1 MLPGAFFDEIA
12 PYLYTPLPS
21 MSKPPAPAYE
31 HAKVFGRKP
40 AKPRITRKKFSRTG
54 LFADRVRGVFRR
66 SKRTPQQPASRF
78 AKATPNASAPVTSTA
93 RASTVPYARSV
104 DKSDVQMRVLKPKQ
118 DYFVKEAIKSKVSLK
133 PKKPARKF
141 NWGQKNLSELT
152 RQVKGFRL
160 KPSFHG
166 LNYYIVKWRVREN
179 FNAFLAKVFAML
191 SVAFIVYLSFFDT
204 FFLIKTYTVEYPT
217 GSYLDEE
224 ASREM
229 IENLKTNRI
238 LGIFPNNQ
246 LWFINDQNL
255 TLTAQEHAP
264 RVEYIQVSRRQWP
277 NAATLQVTT
286 VPTLLT
292 LEINDGELW
301 RIDES
306 GRVISED
313 TAGLQERVVTVEG
326 SLSFDTQNVDF
337 QDYPLYQ
344 DEEQLNRLFFID
356 WLWGVLDERGI
367 EITRTTIPS
376 LQDSDV
382 TLTTAEG
389 TRLRFNSE
397 AIVKDLQL
405 TRLDGFLA
413 NPKLREELEAGALDY
428 VDFRIPKRI
437 FVCYDNSYCAG
448 RGGIG

>member
-1 MLPGAFFDEIA
+1 MQKKPAR
-12 PYLYTPLPS
+12 PYKQS
-21 MSKPPAPAYE
+21 Q
-31 HAKVFGRKP
+31 VFGRKP
-40 AKPRITRKKFSRTG
+40 TKPRITRKKFSRTG
-54 LFADRVRGVFRR
+54 LVLDQVKSVFRR
-66 SKRTPQQPASRF
+66 RGPKPKQPASRF
-78 AKATPNASAPVTSTA
+78 VKSSGAPTTPPTSTA
-93 RASTVPYARSV
+93 RATTASYARTAERGG
-104 DKSDVQMRVLKPKQ
+104 VQMRVLKPKQ
-118 DYFVKEAIKSKVSLK
+118 DYFVKEVIKSKVSLK

-166 LNYYIVKWRVREN
+166 LNYYIVKWQVREN
-179 FNAFLAKVFAML
+179 FNAFLAKVFAAL

-224 ASREM
+224 ASTEM
-229 IENLKTNRI
+229 IEKLKTNRI

-264 RVEYIQVSRRQWP
+264 RVEHIRVTDRVWP
-277 NAATLQVTT
+277 NEAKLQVTT

-301 RIDES
+301 RVDES
-306 GRVISED
+306 GRVISQD

-344 DEEQLNRLFFID
+344 DEEQLNRLFFVD
-356 WLWGVLDERGI
+356 WLWTTLEERGL
-367 EITRTTIPS
+367 EVTRTTIPS

-382 TLTTAEG
+382 TLTTSTG

-397 AIVKDLQL
+397 TITKDLQL
-405 TRLDGFLA
+405 KRLDGFLA
-413 NPKLREELEAGALDY
+413 NAKLRGELETGSLDY

-437 FVCYDNSYCAG
+437 FVCYQGTYCAG
-448 RGGIG
+448 RGGLG

>member
-1 MLPGAFFDEIA
+1 
-12 PYLYTPLPS
+12 
-21 MSKPPAPAYE
+21 MSKKPVSSYQ

-40 AKPRITRKKFSRTG
+40 SKPRIVRKKFSRTG
-54 LFADRVRGVFRR
+54 LFADQVKSLFRR
-66 SKRTPQQPASRF
+66 PKAKPQQPASRF
-78 AKATPNASAPVTSTA
+78 AKSSSSATTPVTSTA
-93 RASTVPYARSV
+93 RASTATYARPLA
-104 DKSDVQMRVLKPKQ
+104 KPDVQMRVLKPKK

-133 PKKPARKF
+133 PKKPARKL

-166 LNYYIVKWRVREN
+166 LNYYIVKWRIREN
-179 FNAFLAKVFAML
+179 FNAFLAKIFATL
-191 SVAFIVYLSFFDT
+191 CVVFIVYLSFFDT

-229 IENLKTNRI
+229 IEKLKTNRI

-264 RVEYIQVSRRQWP
+264 RVEYIEVSRRQWP

-356 WLWGVLDERGI
+356 WLWTMLDERDI

-382 TLTTAEG
+382 TLTTANG
-389 TRLRFNSE
+389 GRLRFNSE
-397 AIVKDLQL
+397 SIVKDLQL
-405 TRLDGFLA
+405 KRLDGFLA
-413 NPKLREELEAGALDY
+413 NPKLRGELDSGALDY

-448 RGGIG
+448 RGGIR